1 MSAHGAGKA
10 YAIGLMMG
18 LMSKGLSYDENQWI
32 TVHPNGKPHK
42 GQPALIDQE
51 SKTVIAG

>member
-18 LMSKGLSYDENQWI
+18 LMSKGLTYDEFIRFSRLQQQAYHRHGAPENR
-32 TVHPNGKPHK
+32 
-42 GQPALIDQE
+42 
-51 SKTVIAG
+51 S